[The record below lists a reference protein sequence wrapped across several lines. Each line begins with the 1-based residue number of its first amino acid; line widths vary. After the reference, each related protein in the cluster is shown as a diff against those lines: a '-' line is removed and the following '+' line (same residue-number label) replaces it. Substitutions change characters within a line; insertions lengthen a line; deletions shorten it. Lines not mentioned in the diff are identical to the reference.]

1 MMTHV
6 CYTEGMTTL
15 MKPPKIERKKITDF
29 TPDAQNANLGSERGS
44 RMLDDSLAS
53 VGLGRSIVVDK
64 AGRVIGGNKTQEA
77 AVERGFEDAIV
88 VHTDGDTLVV
98 VQRDD
103 LDLADVDPNNKA
115 RRMAYLDNRVSQV
128 SLTWDAQQ
136 IAADIEAGMELGY
149 AFSEDE
155 LAAIAGSSA
164 GNEHRQSEMNVI
176 GGMIYK
182 IVITCN
188 DEHQQ
193 TELLER
199 FDNEGLTCQALIS

>member
-103 LDLADVDPNNKA
+103 LDLADGDPNNKA
-115 RRMAYLDNRVSQV
+115 RRMAYLDNRTSEV

-155 LAAIAGSSA
+155 LAAIAGGVIPDGFKEYDESA
-164 GNEHRQSEMNVI
+164 ANDVE
-176 GGMIYK
+176 Y
-182 IVITCN
+182 ITCPHCG
-188 DEHQQ
+188 EK
-193 TELLER
+193 
-199 FDNEGLTCQALIS
+199 FPK